1 MPRKPK
7 AYVLDSW
14 AILAFLQGESG
25 GAKVIDLVSDAH
37 EHDIP
42 LLMSVVNAGEVWYI
56 KARRSSPA
64 SADRAVQELRQ
75 LGIHFVEVDWTL
87 AHEAGGFKAKH
98 RMSFADC
105 FAAAL
110 AKHRRATLLTGDPEF
125 KQIEQEITIEW
136 LNNVRRSK

>member
-1 MPRKPK
+1 MPKRPK

-14 AILAFLQGESG
+14 AIISYFQDEPAAE
-25 GAKVIDLVSDAH
+25 KVEQIISDAH

-56 KARRSSPA
+56 KARRSSTA
-64 SADRAVQELRQ
+64 AADTAIQEMRQ
-75 LGIHFVEVDWTL
+75 LGIHFVEVDWAL
-87 AHEAGGFKAKH
+87 ANEAAKFKAKH

-110 AKHRRATLLTGDPEF
+110 AKERAATLLTGDPEF
-125 KQIEQEITIEW
+125 KQVAQVITINW
-136 LNNVRRSK
+136 LR